1 LDQIPALH
9 SDGYG
14 GYLTSFK
21 INDETG
27 AISKGS
33 ILDTREVT
41 DKMEVYQFSNNRIVK
56 TAEDQF
62 VLEVYKK
69 SKEDVLIKVDIN

>member
-1 LDQIPALH
+1 
-9 SDGYG
+9 
-14 GYLTSFK
+14 
-21 INDETG
+21 
-27 AISKGS
+27 
-33 ILDTREVT
+33 
-41 DKMEVYQFSNNRIVK
+41 MEVYQFSNNRIVK